1 MKTLQILFVMLGFCI
16 SNSTQAQQ
24 KAKQKDSTK
33 VDSVK
38 VDKNN
43 FADLQSKTIT
53 GIFGENLDGKS
64 TGKKLGFLELLEK
77 MDLTQEQ
84 KLEYKNMYYAQAKEL
99 SQKQND
105 SLSKAI
111 EKKILETKATTK
123 E

>member
-1 MKTLQILFVMLGFCI
+1 MLGFCI

-77 MDLTQEQ
+77 MDLSPEQ

-99 SQKQND
+99 TQKQKD
-105 SLSKAI
+105 SLGKAI
-111 EKKILETKATTK
+111 EKKILEVKATTK